1 MGKIEKKRKKLQD
14 RIEFLENELRTS
26 LTKKSSATAEINVA
40 SHQRQ
45 IKELREKLSAL

>member
-1 MGKIEKKRKKLQD
+1 MGKIEKKKKKIQE
-14 RIEFLENELRTS
+14 RIQTLENELITS

-45 IKELREKLSAL
+45 IKELKEKLSAM